1 MPLSKP
7 QLLFFVTEDWYFLS
21 HRMGLAKAM
30 MEAGYDVSLIT
41 QVDKGAAE
49 IEAAGIYLY
58 PLHIKRSGMNLWRE
72 AKTFLRIVQ
81 IYHKVRPDIVHHVA
95 LKPVVYGAI
104 AARLVGI
111 TRRVNALA
119 GLGFVFSSYSWRAR
133 LIKPVVT
140 LLLLIALSGK
150 KARLIVQNADDVSFF
165 KDKKLVLAS
174 SIRLVRGSG
183 VDPSRFLPVPE
194 NLEQKPLIVLPARLL
209 QDKGVG
215 EFVDAARE
223 IIKEKG
229 ALARFAL
236 VGQPDL
242 QNPASFTPA
251 QIAAWEKEGI
261 VEYWG
266 WREDMSEVFASA
278 NIACLP
284 SYREGLPKSLL
295 EAAACGR
302 AIVTCDVPGC
312 REIVKH
318 KENGWLVPA
327 RDVAALAEA
336 LIQAIKQPDL
346 RARYAKYSRKLIEE
360 VFAEKYIYEQTLNI
374 YREIQS

>member
-1 MPLSKP
+1 MPLPSKP
-7 QLLFFVTEDWYFLS
+7 HILFFVTEDWYFLS
-21 HRMGLAKAM
+21 HRMGLARAM

-49 IEAAGIYLY
+49 IEAAGIHLY

-72 AKTFLRIVQ
+72 LKTFLRIAR
-81 IYHKVRPDIVHHVA
+81 IYQKARPDIVHHVA
-95 LKPVVYGAI
+95 LKPVVYGSL

-119 GLGFVFSSYSWRAR
+119 GLGFVFSSNSWRAR

-165 KDKKLVLAS
+165 KNKKLAPAS
-174 SIRLVRGSG
+174 SIRLVRGAG
-183 VDPSRFLPVPE
+183 VDPSRFVVQQE

-215 EFVDAARE
+215 ELVEAARK

-236 VGQPDL
+236 VGAPDL

-251 QIAAWEKEGI
+251 QVESWEKEGI
-261 VEYWG
+261 VECWG
-266 WREDMSEVFASA
+266 WREDMSEV
-278 NIACLP
+278 
-284 SYREGLPKSLL
+284 
-295 EAAACGR
+295 
-302 AIVTCDVPGC
+302 
-312 REIVKH
+312 
-318 KENGWLVPA
+318 
-327 RDVAALAEA
+327 
-336 LIQAIKQPDL
+336 
-346 RARYAKYSRKLIEE
+346 
-360 VFAEKYIYEQTLNI
+360 
-374 YREIQS
+374 